1 MSQYKT
7 VCKQLKHAPK
17 TWLVTDFIG
26 SSLLQNLVKLN
37 QKVMGLDN
45 FARGYHYNSDKVQ
58 KLVME
63 EKWPSFKFYEG
74 DIRNLEDCHK
84 TCANLEHILHQTAL
98 HFVPRCIVDLII
110 PNAANITGFLKML
123 RSTRNANVSIF
134 THAASSSI
142 YCNHPVLPKVEEN
155 IANPLSSYAVTKYV
169 NELYLDVFAKTYSF
183 KEIGLRYFN
192 VLGECQ
198 DPNGAYIKVIPK
210 LTSALIA
217 DDDVFIN
224 GDTSRDFCFIENTV
238 RAHILAAT
246 TQKKEAKHQVYNVAV
261 GDCITL
267 NDLFNATLVTSNEN
281 GVADGKEPVC
291 RESRVANLHHS
302 QVSIEKIKL
311 RINSQPSYAINIGIK
326 TAVNCYLD
334 RNY

>member
-1 MSQYKT
+1 
-7 VCKQLKHAPK
+7 
-17 TWLVTDFIG
+17 
-26 SSLLQNLVKLN
+26 
-37 QKVMGLDN
+37 MGLDN
-45 FARGYHYNSDKVQ
+45 FARGYQYNSDKVQ
-58 KLVME
+58 KLVIA
-63 EKWPSFKFYEG
+63 EKWASFKFYEG

-84 TCANLEHILHQTAL
+84 TCANLEHVLHQTAL
-98 HFVPRCIVDLII
+98 PFVPRRIVDLII
-110 PNAANITGFLKML
+110 LNAANITGFLKML
-123 RSTRNANVSIF
+123 RWTRNANVSIF

-155 IANPLSSYAVTKYV
+155 IANPLSPYAVTKYV
-169 NELYLDVFAKTYSF
+169 NELYLDVFDRTYSF
-183 KEIGLRYFN
+183 KKIGLRYFN

-210 LTSALIA
+210 LTSAMIA

-224 GDTSRDFCFIENTV
+224 GDISRDFCFIENTV
-238 RAHILAAT
+238 QAHILAAT
-246 TQKKEAKHQVYNVAV
+246 TQKKEAKHQVYNVAL
-261 GDCITL
+261 GDRIIL

-291 RESRVANLHHS
+291 REFRVANIHHS

-311 RINSQPSYAINIGIK
+311 RINSQPSYTINIGIK